1 VAQNVGR
8 RSAWLSLGQASQV
21 LGITPATLRR
31 WADRGDVPA
40 FVTPGGHRRF
50 SRVAIDRLVPPA
62 TPRRAPL
69 KSPDA
74 SASRVARGYMRSA
87 TEALTPLSQDDRD
100 EFRERGRRLLDLVIE
115 SLNEDARPRAGVATA
130 TREAAEYGRRA
141 ARAGAPMPE
150 AIGAFVRFRRALMSE
165 LASSARR
172 RHLTATELAGLM
184 LEAEQVVDQLLLA
197 LTEGY
202 SGGRP

>member
-1 VAQNVGR
+1 MAQHVAE
-8 RSAWLSLGQASQV
+8 RSDWLSLSQASRI

-50 SRVAIDRLVPPA
+50 SRAVIDHLVPPA
-62 TPRRAPL
+62 TPRRHLL

-74 SASRVARGYMRSA
+74 SALRVARGYMRSA
-87 TEALTPLSQDDRD
+87 AGAPMPLSQGDRA
-100 EFRERGRRLLDLVIE
+100 EFRARGHRLLELVIE
-115 SLNEDARPRAGVATA
+115 HLNDEGRPRAGLAPA
-130 TREAAEYGRRA
+130 MREAAEYGRRA
-141 ARAGAPMPE
+141 AVAGTPMPE
-150 AIGAFVRFRRALMSE
+150 AIGAFVRFRHALMTE

-172 RHLTATELAGLM
+172 RRLNAAELAGLM
-184 LEAEQVVDQLLLA
+184 LEAEQVVDRLLLS

-202 SGGRP
+202 SESRS